1 MSTWNDYAMPQPG
14 KGSISSFVSLS
25 NALKKP
31 LWVMLKVS
39 SLFWPEVTEMFVA
52 RE

>member
-1 MSTWNDYAMPQPG
+1 MSTWNDYVMPQPG
-14 KGSISSFVSLS
+14 KGSISSFISLS

-39 SLFWPEVTEMFVA
+39 SLFCPEVTGMLVT